1 MEVNLWTVES
11 AIALV
16 DNVLNAHR
24 LKCITQALLSAL
36 PVLVRTHRILWAR
49 RKLNA
54 VWEAKL
60 CIVCGNEVRCIRDLL
75 SNLIRADK
83 EVCVVLSKLTN
94 TEQTVQSTLHL
105 ITVIKTSLSQLHR
118 KIPIRT
124 WLRLVNQ
131 ACTRAVHRLNCKVLF
146 IYRGGVH
153 ILFVVVPVT
162 RGLPKGTRE
171 DQWGLNLLITKV
183 SLHLMPVIGQSVAQS
198 HAVWKPER
206 RAWAK
211 VGHHEELHLTTNL
224 PVVALLGFFN
234 HLEVLSKL
242 LFRTKCHT
250 INSGEHLVVLIG
262 LPIGARDAGQ
272 LEGLNTLGVKHVRTN
287 THVNIFALLV
297 EGDVCVRSKIANVL
311 NLIRL
316 AALLHVSNSLI
327 ARKLKRLNLEVLFD
341 DLLHLSLNCW
351 EIVLVNLG
359 VSKINVIV
367 ETVFG
372 CWTIGK
378 LCVRI
383 QTLQSLS
390 KQMSCIVTNN
400 LKLFSWIVNL
410 ANMAVVI

>member
-1 MEVNLWTVES
+1 M
-11 AIALV
+11 
-16 DNVLNAHR
+16 
-24 LKCITQALLSAL
+24 CI
-36 PVLVRTHRILWAR
+36 
-49 RKLNA
+49 
-54 VWEAKL
+54 
-60 CIVCGNEVRCIRDLL
+60 
-75 SNLIRADK
+75 
-83 EVCVVLSKLTN
+83 VLSKLTN

-105 ITVIKTSLSQLHR
+105 ITVIKTSLSQFHR

-124 WLRLVNQ
+124 WLGLVNQ
-131 ACTRAVHRLNCKVLF
+131 ACTRAVHRLNGKVLF

-162 RGLPKGTRE
+162 RSLPKGTRE
-171 DQWGLNLLITKV
+171 DQWGLNLLVAKA

-198 HAVWKPER
+198 HAVWKPEWR
-206 RAWAK
+206 TWTK
-211 VGHHEELHLTTNL
+211 VGHHKELHLAANL
-224 PVVALLGFFN
+224 PVVALLGLFN

-242 LFRTKCHT
+242 LFGTKGNT

-262 LPIGARDAGQ
+262 LPIGARNAGQ
-272 LEGLNTLGVKHVRTN
+272 LESLNTLGVEHVRAN
-287 THVNIFALLV
+287 AHVNVFTLLV

-311 NLIRL
+311 NLVRL
-316 AALLHVSNSLI
+316 AALLHVSDSLI
-327 ARKLKRLNLEVLFD
+327 TRKLKRLNLEVLFD
-341 DLLHLSLNCW
+341 DLLHLSLNSW

-367 ETVFG
+367 ETIFG

-390 KQMSCIVTNN
+390 KQMSCIVANN

-410 ANMAVVI
+410 ANMTVVI

>member
-1 MEVNLWTVES
+1 MEVNLRTVES
-11 AIALV
+11 AVALV
-16 DNVLNAHR
+16 DNVLNTHR
-24 LKCITQALLSAL
+24 LKCVTKALLSAL
-36 PVLVRTHRILWAR
+36 PILIRTHRILWAR

-60 CIVCGNEVRCIRDLL
+60 CIVSGNEVRCIRDLL

-94 TEQTVQSTLHL
+94 TEQTVQSALHL

-124 WLRLVNQ
+124 WLGLVNQ
-131 ACTRAVHRLNCKVLF
+131 ASTRAVHRLNGKVLF

-171 DQWGLNLLITKV
+171 DQWGLNLLITKA

-198 HAVWKPER
+198 HTVWKPEW
-206 RAWAK
+206 RARTK
-211 VGHHEELHLTTNL
+211 VGHHEELHLATNL
-224 PVVALLGFFN
+224 PVIALLGLFD
-234 HLEVLSKL
+234 HLEVLSK
-242 LFRTKCHT
+242 FIFGTKRNT

-262 LPIGARDAGQ
+262 LPISTRNAGQ
-272 LEGLNTLGVKHVRTN
+272 LKSLNALGVEHVRAN
-287 THVNIFALLV
+287 AHVNVFTLLI

-311 NLIRL
+311 NLVRL
-316 AALLHVSNSLI
+316 AALLHVGNSLI
-327 ARKLKRLNLEVLFD
+327 TRKLKRLNLEVLFD
-341 DLLHLSLNCW
+341 NLLHLSFDSW
-351 EIVLVNLG
+351 EIVLIDLG

-378 LCVRI
+378 LCVWI

-390 KQMSCIVTNN
+390 KQVSCIVTNN
-400 LKLFSWIVNL
+400 LKLFSCIVNL
-410 ANMAVVI
+410 AHMAVVI